1 MKYKSPLRQGG
12 WLNLNDPRVR
22 GFIYQLL
29 IVLAVVWLVISIL
42 NNLSANLEA
51 RGIATGFGFLN
62 ERAGFGVSQALI
74 EYTSNSTYS
83 RVFVVGLLNTLLVS
97 VLGIVAATLV
107 GLLVGLGRL
116 TPNWILRK
124 ICMVY
129 IEIFRNVP
137 VLLQIFFWY
146 YAVLQ
151 TLPRPNQSISLFGEL
166 FFINVRG
173 AYAPKPSLEDG
184 SGLFLLIILATLVA
198 IGFLVRWARRR
209 KRLTGADFPLFWT
222 ASGFFFASL
231 TLSYFILGQP
241 LVFDV
246 PELRGFSF
254 NGGMRLSPE
263 LVALWLA
270 LTIYTSTFI
279 AEIIRSGIE
288 SVAKGQTEACM
299 ALGLS
304 KTQSMRM
311 VILPQA
317 LRVIIPPLTSQYLN
331 LTKNS
336 SLAVAIG
343 YPDLVSV
350 FQGTAL
356 NQTGQAI
363 EIVGMTMAVY
373 LLISLLVS
381 AFMNWF
387 NKRVALVER

>member
-1 MKYKSPLRQGG
+1 MKHKSDLTQGG
-12 WLNLNDPRVR
+12 WLNLNNPRVR
-22 GFIYQLL
+22 SVVYQIL
-29 IVLAVVWLVISIL
+29 IILGVVWAVATIAG
-42 NNLSANLEA
+42 NVVANLEA
-51 RGIATGFGFLN
+51 RGIATGFRFLG

-74 EYTSNSTYS
+74 DYSSNSTYS
-83 RVFVVGLLNTLLVS
+83 RVFFVGLLNTLLVS
-97 VLGIVAATLV
+97 AMGIVAATFL
-107 GLLVGLGRL
+107 GLFVGLGRL
-116 TPNWILRK
+116 TPNWLVRK

-151 TLPRPNQSISLFGEL
+151 TLPRPNQSITLFGDL

-173 AYAPKPSLEDG
+173 AYAPRPVLE
-184 SGLFLLIILATLVA
+184 SGIGILTTLLILAIIAVIALT
-198 IGFLVRWARRR
+198 IWARRR
-209 KRLTGADFPLFWT
+209 KRDTGEEFPVFW
-222 ASGFFFASL
+222 ASL
-231 TLSYFILGQP
+231 GILVGTMTVGYIATGQP
-241 LVFDV
+241 LVFDI

-254 NGGMRLSPE
+254 DGGMRLRPE
-263 LVALWLA
+263 LLALWVAL
-270 LTIYTSTFI
+270 TVYTSTFI
-279 AEIIRSGIE
+279 AEIFRSGIQ
-288 SVAKGQTEACM
+288 SVSHGQSEAARALSLTER
-299 ALGLS
+299 
-304 KTQSMRM
+304 QRM
-311 VILPQA
+311 KLVVLPQA
-317 LRVIIPPLTSQYLN
+317 LRVIVPPLTSQYLN

-373 LLISLLVS
+373 LIISLLVS